1 MQTPDGFSAVD
12 TELVANYVEQ
22 HLLTDAESIQRVVR
36 QNRTLGHRILQFING
51 LLGKIGFKS
60 AKERAFLLRA
70 RTLYNAALNETQSS
84 FRRELQQKYDAQN
97 SSLDTVRERYESGE
111 LSEAEAAAEHDR
123 LFDPELYME
132 QRSGG
137 GELQNSF
144 VGTDENGIEIY
155 ETTEDVKKLPRKE
168 KMQLFQ
174 SLMEQEFR
182 GRTAKFT
189 DGNGDVHYA
198 AFDAG
203 DVRKNIYGDKKSS
216 AAGWRAKINTGADGS
231 IFELVENAE
240 YLGSGAETGKA
251 TKAHRNVFGWDYYVK
266 TVQIDGKLFRVLAN
280 IRKKPNGEFVYSIQ
294 LNESKKKASAPL
306 LGSEQQK
313 TADGPYDRAL
323 TDTNDSIAQNQ
334 NIVNGENTGIE
345 KWSVQYSISPRLED
359 DFVSVV
365 KGTFDKNSEVTIGTT
380 SDFLTN
386 TLGVQALPV
395 TMPANKAY
403 SAIVTEAR
411 AKADGRYRAGTN
423 YHGLGVH
430 GLALALEASEDPIA
444 AFVSK
449 PDANSKR
456 LNAVVLVTK
465 EIQRG
470 KNIVVVEAIDTE
482 GFQNEK
488 YLNVNKIV
496 TAYDRAAVLRDI
508 VDASNDGRLLHLD
521 KKRSQ
526 QILAGSNASNSRSTI
541 QRINTDFSNSIA
553 NFRENVK
560 WKKQGKQSFSA
571 EAPTATKTPMQLAME
586 QAQQKAEQDGRQNS
600 YSPKTPEEKRDIAGA
615 FRQFLN
621 GEIDTE
627 TLRKR
632 IGTDKIGTVPDGREG
647 AGSDLSH
654 LSGTDL
660 AAARLVQQ
668 AHRDGIS
675 VDEYLRQN
683 AEHCHVCCFFKNCAQ
698 FVTNQNEKPLI
709 FKGFSF
715 WRRDRDSNP
724 SWGISPN
731 TISSRAP

>member
-1 MQTPDGFSAVD
+1 MQKNGVDLSMQTPDGFSAVD

-36 QNRTLGHRILQFING
+36 QNRTLGHRILRFING

-70 RTLYNAALNETQSS
+70 RSLYNAALNETQSS
-84 FRRELQQKYDAQN
+84 FRRDLQQKYDAQN
-97 SSLDTVRERYESGE
+97 NSLDTVRERYENGE

-132 QRSGG
+132 QRSGDSAFSI
-137 GELQNSF
+137 EKT
-144 VGTDENGIEIY
+144 TDNR
-155 ETTEDVKKLPRKE
+155 P
-168 KMQLFQ
+168 F
-174 SLMEQEFR
+174 
-182 GRTAKFT
+182 
-189 DGNGDVHYA
+189 
-198 AFDAG
+198 
-203 DVRKNIYGDKKSS
+203 
-216 AAGWRAKINTGADGS
+216 
-231 IFELVENAE
+231 
-240 YLGSGAETGKA
+240 
-251 TKAHRNVFGWDYYVK
+251 
-266 TVQIDGKLFRVLAN
+266 VQIDEDILQGVPKSEWGRVIRQTLAQKFPNGIPLWNNIIQINQGSRRELTMSGSSRILEKKMPSVLADKYRAATHADELLHAATDWKSEQPNHARTDNLRSFSRGTVLLQIGGNQYSAEVVIGETEGHTLRLHDISN
-280 IRKKPNGEFVYSIQ
+280 IQKIAF
-294 LNESKKKASAPL
+294 KKKEGSTSAIPPFQENNREVL
-306 LGSEQQK
+306 PS
-313 TADGPYDRAL
+313 T
-323 TDTNDSIAQNQ
+323 DSIAQNQ

-345 KWSVQYSISPRLED
+345 KWSVQHSISPRLED

-411 AKADGRYRAGTN
+411 ARADGRYRAGTN

-444 AFVSK
+444 AFASK
-449 PDANSKR
+449 PNEKGKRTNS
-456 LNAVVLVTK
+456 VVLVTK
-465 EIQRG
+465 ELLRG
-470 KNIVVVEAIDTE
+470 KNIVVVEAIDTK
-482 GFQNEK
+482 GFQNGK
-488 YLNVNKIV
+488 RLNVNKIV

-526 QILAGSNASNSRSTI
+526 QILAGSNASNSRSAI
-541 QRINTDFSNSIA
+541 QRINTDLSDSIA

-560 WKKQGKQSFSA
+560 WEKQGKQSFSA
-571 EAPTATKTPMQLAME
+571 ESLTATKTPMQLAME
-586 QAQQKAEQDGRQNS
+586 QAQQKAEQNGRQNS
-600 YSPKTPEEKRDIAGA
+600 YSPKTQEEKRDIVSA
-615 FRQFLN
+615 FRQYLN

-632 IGTDKIGTVPDGREG
+632 VGTDKIGTVLDGHGG
-647 AGSDLSH
+647 AGSDLSR

-683 AEHCHVCCFFKNCAQ
+683 AEHCHVCCFFKNRAQ
-698 FVTNQNEKPLI
+698 FVTNQNEKPLKI
-709 FKGFSF
+709 KGFSF

>member
-1 MQTPDGFSAVD
+1 MDLSVQTPDGFSAVD

-22 HLLTDAESIQRVVR
+22 HLLTEAESIQRVVR
-36 QNRTLGHRILQFING
+36 QNRTLGHRILQFIND

-70 RTLYNAALNETQSS
+70 RSLYNAALKETQSS

-97 SSLDTVRERYESGE
+97 SSLDTVRERYENGE

-132 QRSGG
+132 QRSGDSAFSI
-137 GELQNSF
+137 EKT
-144 VGTDENGIEIY
+144 TDNR
-155 ETTEDVKKLPRKE
+155 P
-168 KMQLFQ
+168 F
-174 SLMEQEFR
+174 
-182 GRTAKFT
+182 
-189 DGNGDVHYA
+189 
-198 AFDAG
+198 
-203 DVRKNIYGDKKSS
+203 
-216 AAGWRAKINTGADGS
+216 
-231 IFELVENAE
+231 
-240 YLGSGAETGKA
+240 
-251 TKAHRNVFGWDYYVK
+251 
-266 TVQIDGKLFRVLAN
+266 VQIDEDILQGVPKSEWKKTVKEVLKQ
-280 IRKKPNGEFVYSIQ
+280 RFPNGIPLGNNLIRITGKSRGELTNSGYTKYQ
-294 LNESKKKASAPL
+294 LFNADNVAADKFRAAAKSDEVLHAATDWVSEGVNHPRKDNITNFSRGTVLLRIGKNQYEASVLVAGTNQGMLRLYDIIDLDKTNFTKKETNTVTAVNPSPEADR
-306 LGSEQQK
+306 K
-313 TADGPYDRAL
+313 TVFL
-323 TDTNDSIAQNQ
+323 STDSLAQNQ

-345 KWSVQYSISPRLED
+345 KWSVQHSISPRLED

-395 TMPANKAY
+395 TMPADKAY

-444 AFVSK
+444 AFASK
-449 PDANSKR
+449 PNANSKR

-465 EIQRG
+465 EILRG
-470 KNIVVVEAIDTE
+470 KNIVVVEAIDTK
-482 GFQNEK
+482 GFQNGK
-488 YLNVNKIV
+488 RLNVNKIV

-526 QILAGSNASNSRSTI
+526 QILAGSNASNSRSAI
-541 QRINTDFSNSIA
+541 QGINTDFSNSIA

-560 WKKQGKQSFSA
+560 WEKQGKQSFSA
-571 EAPTATKTPMQLAME
+571 ESPTATKTPMQLAME
-586 QAQQKAEQDGRQNS
+586 QAQQKAEQSGRQNS

-615 FRQFLN
+615 FRQYLN

-632 IGTDKIGTVPDGREG
+632 IGTDKIGTVLDEHGG
-647 AGSDLSH
+647 TGSDLSR

-698 FVTNQNEKPLI
+698 FVTNQNEKPLKI
-709 FKGFSF
+709 KGFSF

>member
-1 MQTPDGFSAVD
+1 MQTPEGISAVD

-36 QNRTLGHRILQFING
+36 QNRTLGHRILQFIND

-70 RTLYNAALNETQSS
+70 RSLYNAALKETQSS

-97 SSLDTVRERYESGE
+97 SSLDTVRERYENGE

-132 QRSGG
+132 QRSGDSAFSI
-137 GELQNSF
+137 EKT
-144 VGTDENGIEIY
+144 TDNR
-155 ETTEDVKKLPRKE
+155 P
-168 KMQLFQ
+168 F
-174 SLMEQEFR
+174 
-182 GRTAKFT
+182 
-189 DGNGDVHYA
+189 
-198 AFDAG
+198 
-203 DVRKNIYGDKKSS
+203 
-216 AAGWRAKINTGADGS
+216 
-231 IFELVENAE
+231 
-240 YLGSGAETGKA
+240 
-251 TKAHRNVFGWDYYVK
+251 
-266 TVQIDGKLFRVLAN
+266 VQIDEDILQGVPKSEWKKTVKEVLKQ
-280 IRKKPNGEFVYSIQ
+280 RFPNGIPLGNNLIRITGKSRGELTNSGYTKYQ
-294 LNESKKKASAPL
+294 LFNADNVAADKFRAAAKSDEVLHAATDWVSEGVNHPRKDNITNFSRGTVLLRIGKNQYEASVLVAGTNQGMLRLYDIIDLDKTNFTKKETNTVTAVNPSPEADR
-306 LGSEQQK
+306 K
-313 TADGPYDRAL
+313 TVFL
-323 TDTNDSIAQNQ
+323 STDSLAQNQ
-334 NIVNGENTGIE
+334 NIVNGENTGIG
-345 KWSVQYSISPRLED
+345 KWSVQHSISPRLED

-395 TMPANKAY
+395 TMPADKAY

-444 AFVSK
+444 AFASK
-449 PDANSKR
+449 PNENGKRTNS
-456 LNAVVLVTK
+456 VVLVTK
-465 EIQRG
+465 EILRG
-470 KNIVVVEAIDTE
+470 KNIVVVEAVDTM
-482 GFQNEK
+482 GRKNGK
-488 YLNVNKIV
+488 RLNVNKIV

-508 VDASNDGRLLHLD
+508 VDASNDRRLLHLD

-526 QILAGSNASNSRSTI
+526 QILAGGNASNSRRAI
-541 QRINTDFSNSIA
+541 QGINTDFSDSIA

-560 WKKQGKQSFSA
+560 WEKQGKQSFSA
-571 EAPTATKTPMQLAME
+571 ESPMATKTPMQLAME
-586 QAQQKAEQDGRQNS
+586 QAQKKAEQSGRQNS

-615 FRQFLN
+615 FRQYLN

-632 IGTDKIGTVPDGREG
+632 IGTDKIGTVPDGRGG

-654 LSGTDL
+654 LSGSDL

-698 FVTNQNEKPLI
+698 FVTNQKRKALENQGLFVLAE
-709 FKGFSF
+709 
-715 WRRDRDSNP
+715 R
-724 SWGISPN
+724 
-731 TISSRAP
+731 